1 MATYIQGQTD
11 YISQIQPTEPN
22 LAFDAQV
29 LQTKQTKYD
38 ANHKKVSELYGSLL
52 NSAMTR
58 TDNIQARDEFFK
70 IINDDIK
77 KMGGLD
83 FSLDQNV
90 QAAAGVF
97 QSIYTNNNIVKDM
110 VWTKNYN
117 EEESRGQ
124 SFKNC
129 IDEEKCGGT
138 YWEEGDRYMQYKKN
152 EFKSATAE
160 QALGMGDVRYI
171 PYKNV
176 MKASIKIAKDA
187 GLNVELDKISGDYKI
202 TTKNGELIRTPL
214 TTLFSETL
222 GKDPAFSDMFKA
234 KAYVNRN
241 DWAMSKVNM
250 GEFKDMSEANL
261 GYLQNVDRQNKAK
274 LDETLES
281 VSLDVDHLN
290 QKVADYEIEYKKG
303 GFKEGSDKYKE
314 YVQLVNLQ
322 NSAIQAKD
330 YTAQVK
336 QISEM
341 KNNQMAIQTMAE
353 HSDDQNAF
361 HYFNA
366 EINDA
371 VNTLAYK
378 DAKQTMTADDFAK
391 MKTEHAYKKAEMALA
406 QTYDIANEKLD
417 HDNAIALEDHKKKMG
432 HSNYDGD
439 GGSGTGTL
447 TAEQKWIETKN
458 AVDASKNSL
467 DEQYRTE
474 MKKQG
479 FQKVVPTPTSVAQ
492 WYANPKTYASNIKD
506 YEKTV
511 AIVNAKHNKLQR
523 DANEAAV
530 KAGEIPINRDVVT
543 AADIDAF
550 GNTLDFDYATAW
562 STRTYNNMKAKYP
575 KLTLDVYNSAIRG
588 ADKTKPLVGEIDAY
602 LDKKYQTKK
611 LWD

>member
-52 NSAMTR
+52 NSALTR

-117 EEESRGQ
+117 EEENRGQ

-129 IDEEKCGGT
+129 IDEEQCGGT

-187 GLNVELDKISGDYKI
+187 GLNVELDEISGDYKI

-222 GKDPAFSDMFKA
+222 GKDPAFSDYFKA
-234 KAYVNRN
+234 KAYVDRN
-241 DWAMSKVNM
+241 DWSASKVNM
-250 GEFKDMSEANL
+250 GEFKDMNEANL

-274 LDETLES
+274 LDETLQS

-303 GFKEGSDKYKE
+303 GFKKGSDKYKE

-322 NSAIQAKD
+322 NSAIQAKS
-330 YTAQVK
+330 YTTQVK

-341 KNNQMAIQTMAE
+341 KNNQMAIQTLAE

-391 MKTEHAYKKAEMALA
+391 LKVEHTYKKDEMALK
-406 QTYDIANEKLD
+406 QTYDIDNEKLD

-432 HSNYDGD
+432 HSSYDG
-439 GGSGTGTL
+439 GGSGKGTL
-447 TAEQKWIETKN
+447 TAQQKWIETKN

-467 DEQYRTE
+467 DEQYRVQ
-474 MKKQG
+474 MNKSG
-479 FQKVVPTPTSVAQ
+479 FQAVVPTPTTVAD
-492 WYANPKTYASNIKD
+492 WYADPTTYASNIKD

-530 KAGEIPINRDVVT
+530 KAGEVPVNRDVIT
-543 AADIDAF
+543 AADITAF
-550 GNTLDFDYATAW
+550 DNNLDFDYTSAW
-562 STRTYNNMKAKYP
+562 LNNTHKILKKTHPDLTIEQVVEAAGKA
-575 KLTLDVYNSAIRG
+575 D
-588 ADKTKPLVGEIDAY
+588 DTKPLITEIE
-602 LDKKYQTKK
+602 KHIK
-611 LWD
+611 